1 MRPLLFFCLCLCSEA
16 SAAPDPTSYPTTSS
30 PKGIQVQM
38 IPDALELG
46 IHHATLNIR
55 LNALLSTEKEAKPGQ
70 PTTSADG
77 FTFAINQ
84 KSVEAMDR
92 QIKPL
97 SDKGV
102 VVTLII
108 TTVRSPNERIRKL
121 TIHPKADPVKGIT
134 MAADTVTPEGRAC
147 YKALTEFIARRWSSA
162 DAKHGR
168 VWGWIVSNE
177 VNSHNE
183 WHQMGPSTVEE
194 VATQYEDQ
202 VRLAW
207 ESLRRHSAN
216 ARIYLSME
224 HNWAAKN
231 HRDPLQACPG
241 RTLLEL
247 FAKRAR
253 ERGDFDWN
261 LAFHP
266 YPSNLRDPRTWLDK
280 VSFNDNTP
288 KVTFK
293 NLEVLTKKLA
303 TPEMLYA
310 GKPRRLSFTEQ
321 GFDLPDRPEGLAEQA
336 AAYAY
341 AWEKVLRLGDAV
353 DAFHYHRHVDH
364 SLENGLRFGLWSN
377 KPGTISEPDQKRP
390 IWFLFKS
397 AGTAEWK
404 ATAEPYLKTCGLKSW
419 DELNPK

>member
-1 MRPLLFFCLCLCSEA
+1 MRLLLLTSLCLSSMA
-16 SAAPDPTSYPTTSS
+16 GAAPDPTPYPATSS

-55 LNALLSTEKEAKPGQ
+55 LNALLTPAKEAKPGQ
-70 PTTSADG
+70 PTASADS

-102 VVTLII
+102 VITLII

-121 TIHPKADPVKGIT
+121 TIHPKADPVKGT
-134 MAADTVTPEGRAC
+134 TLASDTVTPEGRAC

-162 DAKHGR
+162 DDKYGR

-207 ESLRRHSAN
+207 ESLHRHSAN

-280 VSFNDNTP
+280 VTFNDNTP

-321 GFDLPDRPEGLAEQA
+321 GFDLPDRPEGLTEQA

-419 DELNPK
+419 DELNLR

>member
-1 MRPLLFFCLCLCSEA
+1 MRLLL
-16 SAAPDPTSYPTTSS
+16 SAALLISSLAAADPDPASYPKTPS
-30 PKGIQVQM
+30 PKGLQVQLV
-38 IPDALELG
+38 DDLLELG
-46 IHHATLNIR
+46 VHHAGINLTLSG
-55 LNALLSTEKEAKPGQ
+55 LLSPAMEAKPGQ
-70 PTTSADG
+70 LTATADG
-77 FTFAINQ
+77 FTFVINEAYV
-84 KSVEAMDR
+84 KSLDR
-92 QIKPL
+92 QIKAL

-102 VVTLII
+102 VVTAILI
-108 TTVRSPNERIRKL
+108 TYRSPHERVRKL
-121 TIHPKADPVKGIT
+121 TVHPQADAIKGTT
-134 MAADTVTPEGRAC
+134 MAANTVTPEGRAC
-147 YKALTEFIARRWSSA
+147 YAALTDFIARRWSVA

-183 WHQMGPSTVEE
+183 WHQMGPATAEE
-194 VATQYEDQ
+194 VAQQYEDQ

-207 ESLRRHSAN
+207 ESLRQHSAN
-216 ARIYLSME
+216 ARVYLSME

-321 GFDLPDRPEGLAEQA
+321 GFDLPNRPEGLAEQA

-397 AGTAEWK
+397 AGTTEWK
-404 ATAEPYLKTCGLKSW
+404 AAAEPYLKTCGLKSW
-419 DELNPK
+419 DELNPR

>member
-1 MRPLLFFCLCLCSEA
+1 MRPLLLFLCLCSAA
-16 SAAPDPTSYPTTSS
+16 SAAPDPTPYPATSS
-30 PKGIQVQM
+30 PKGLQVQI

-46 IHHATLNIR
+46 IHHANLNIR
-55 LNALLSTEKEAKPGQ
+55 LNALLTPAKEAKPGQ
-70 PTTSADG
+70 LTASADG
-77 FTFAINQ
+77 LTFGLNQ
-84 KSVEAMDR
+84 KYVEALDR

-102 VVTLII
+102 VVTLIV
-108 TTVRSPNERIRKL
+108 TTSRSTDDRIRTL
-121 TIHPKADPVKGIT
+121 TIHPKADPVKGTT
-134 MAADTVTPEGRAC
+134 MAANTVTSEGRAC
-147 YKALTEFIARRWSSA
+147 YKALTEFIARRWSAA
-162 DAKHGR
+162 DANHGR
-168 VWGWIVSNE
+168 VWGWIVGNE
-177 VNSHNE
+177 VNSHHE
-183 WHQMGPSTVEE
+183 WHQMGPATVDE

-207 ESLRRHSAN
+207 ESLRRHSTN
-216 ARIYLSME
+216 ARVYLSIE
-224 HNWAAKN
+224 HHWTAKN

-247 FAKRAR
+247 FAQRAR

-280 VSFNDNTP
+280 VSFNDTTP

-303 TPEMLYA
+303 TAEMLYA

-321 GFDLPDRPEGLAEQA
+321 GFDVSKRPEGLDEQA

-377 KPGTISEPDQKRP
+377 KPGTISEPNQKRP
-390 IWFLFKS
+390 IWFLLK
-397 AGTAEWK
+397 AADTPEWK
-404 ATAEPYLKTCGLKSW
+404 AAAEPYLKTCGLKSW

>member
-1 MRPLLFFCLCLCSEA
+1 MVA
-16 SAAPDPTSYPTTSS
+16 
-30 PKGIQVQM
+30 
-38 IPDALELG
+38 DALELG
-46 IHHATLNIR
+46 IHHANLNIR
-55 LNALLSTEKEAKPGQ
+55 LNALLSSEKEAKPGQ
-70 PTTSADG
+70 LTASADG
-77 FTFAINQ
+77 LTYGLNQ
-84 KSVEAMDR
+84 KYVEALDR

-102 VVTLII
+102 VVTLIV
-108 TTVRSPNERIRKL
+108 TTSRSTDDRIRTL
-121 TIHPKADPVKGIT
+121 TIHPKADPVKGTT
-134 MAADTVTPEGRAC
+134 MAANTVTSEGRAC
-147 YKALTEFIARRWSSA
+147 YKALTDFIARRWSAA
-162 DAKHGR
+162 DANHGR
-168 VWGWIVSNE
+168 VWGWIVGNE
-177 VNSHNE
+177 VNSHHE
-183 WHQMGPSTVEE
+183 WHQMGPATAEE

-216 ARIYLSME
+216 ARVYISME
-224 HNWAAKN
+224 HHWTAKN

-280 VSFNDNTP
+280 VSFTDATP

-303 TPEMLYA
+303 TAEMLYA

-321 GFDLPDRPEGLAEQA
+321 GFDVSKRPEGLDEQA

-341 AWEKVLRLGDAV
+341 AWEKVVRLGDAV

-390 IWFLFKS
+390 IWHLLK
-397 AGTAEWK
+397 AADTPEWK
-404 ATAEPYLKTCGLKSW
+404 AAAEPYLKTCGLKSW
-419 DELNPK
+419 DELAPKKDR

>member
-1 MRPLLFFCLCLCSEA
+1 MRPLLLFLCLCSAA
-16 SAAPDPTSYPTTSS
+16 SAAPDPTPYPATSS
-30 PKGIQVQM
+30 PKGLQVQI

-46 IHHATLNIR
+46 IHHANLNIR
-55 LNALLSTEKEAKPGQ
+55 LNALLTPAKEAKPGQ
-70 PTTSADG
+70 LTASADG
-77 FTFAINQ
+77 LTFGLNQ
-84 KSVEAMDR
+84 KYVEALDR

-102 VVTLII
+102 VVTLIV
-108 TTVRSPNERIRKL
+108 TTSRSTDDRIRTL
-121 TIHPKADPVKGIT
+121 TIHPKADPVKGTT
-134 MAADTVTPEGRAC
+134 MAANTVTSEGRAC
-147 YKALTEFIARRWSSA
+147 YKALTDFIARRWSTA
-162 DAKHGR
+162 DANQGR
-168 VWGWIVSNE
+168 VWGWIVGNE
-177 VNSHNE
+177 VNSHHE
-183 WHQMGPSTVEE
+183 WHQMGPATVDE

-207 ESLRRHSAN
+207 ESLRRHSTN
-216 ARIYLSME
+216 ARVYLSME
-224 HNWAAKN
+224 HHWTAKN

-247 FAKRAR
+247 FAQRAR

-280 VSFNDNTP
+280 VSFNDTTP

-303 TPEMLYA
+303 TAEMLYA

-321 GFDLPDRPEGLAEQA
+321 GFDVSKRPEGLDEQA

-390 IWFLFKS
+390 IWFLLK
-397 AGTAEWK
+397 AADTPEWK
-404 ATAEPYLKTCGLKSW
+404 AAAEPYLKTCGLKSW

>member
-1 MRPLLFFCLCLCSEA
+1 MQLLLLACMCISLTA
-16 SAAPDPTSYPTTSS
+16 SAAPDPAPYPTTSS

-46 IHHATLNIR
+46 IHHATLNLR
-55 LNALLSTEKEAKPGQ
+55 LNALLSPEKEAKPGQ

-108 TTVRSPNERIRKL
+108 TTVRSPIERIRKL
-121 TIHPKADPVKGIT
+121 TIHPKADPIKGMT
-134 MAADTVTPEGRAC
+134 MASDTVTPEGRAC
-147 YKALTEFIARRWSSA
+147 YKALTEFIAKRWSAA

-177 VNSHNE
+177 VNSHHE
-183 WHQMGPSTVEE
+183 WHQMGPATVEE

-207 ESLRRHSAN
+207 ESLRQHSTN
-216 ARIYLSME
+216 ARVYLSME
-224 HNWAAKN
+224 HNWTAKN
-231 HRDPLQACPG
+231 NRDPLQACPG

-280 VSFNDNTP
+280 ISFNDDTP

-293 NLEVLTKKLA
+293 NLEVLTKKLV

-321 GFDLPDRPEGLAEQA
+321 GFDVTQRPEALTEQA

-341 AWEKVLRLGDAV
+341 AWEKVIRLGDAV

-404 ATAEPYLKTCGLKSW
+404 AAAEPYLKTCGLKSW

>member
-1 MRPLLFFCLCLCSEA
+1 MRTTALLFLALGGVLLAE
-16 SAAPDPTSYPTTSS
+16 PDRTPYPTTPSA
-30 PKGIQVQM
+30 KGLQVQM
-38 IPDALELG
+38 VPDALELG
-46 IHHATLNIR
+46 IHHANLNIR
-55 LNALLSTEKEAKPGQ
+55 LNALLAPEKEAKPGQ
-70 PTTSADG
+70 LTASADG

-84 KSVEAMDR
+84 NYVGSLDR
-92 QIKPL
+92 QIKPM

-102 VVTLII
+102 VVSLIV
-108 TTVRSPNERIRKL
+108 TTSRSPDERIRKL
-121 TIHPKADPVKGIT
+121 TVHPKADPSKGIT
-134 MAADTVTPEGRAC
+134 MASDTVTPEGRAC

-177 VNSHNE
+177 VNAHNE
-183 WHQMGPSTVEE
+183 WHQMGPATAEE
-194 VATQYEDQ
+194 VAIQYEDQ

-207 ESLRRHSAN
+207 ESLRRHSSN
-216 ARIYLSME
+216 ARVYISMT
-224 HNWAAKN
+224 HSWTAKG
-231 HRDPLQACPG
+231 HKDPLQACPG

-247 FAKRAR
+247 FAQRAR

-280 VSFNDNTP
+280 VTFDDNTP

-303 TPEMLYA
+303 ATEMLYA
-310 GKPRRLSFTEQ
+310 GKARRLSFTEQ
-321 GFDLPDRPEGLAEQA
+321 GFDLPRRPEGLAEQT

-341 AWEKVLRLGDAV
+341 AWEKVVRLGDSV

-377 KPGTISEPDQKRP
+377 KPGTIAEPDQKRP
-390 IWFLFKS
+390 IWHLLK
-397 AGTAEWK
+397 AANTPEWK
-404 ATAEPYLKTCGLKSW
+404 AAAEPYLKTCGLKSW

>member
-1 MRPLLFFCLCLCSEA
+1 MRLLLLTSLCLSSMA
-16 SAAPDPTSYPTTSS
+16 GAAPDPTPYPTTNN

-55 LNALLSTEKEAKPGQ
+55 LNALLTPAKEAKPGQ
-70 PTTSADG
+70 PTASADG

-134 MAADTVTPEGRAC
+134 MASDTVTPEGRAC

-162 DAKHGR
+162 DASHGR

-177 VNSHNE
+177 VNSHSE
-183 WHQMGPSTVEE
+183 WHQMGPATAEE
-194 VATQYEDQ
+194 VAQQYEDQ

-207 ESLRRHSAN
+207 ESLRQHSAN
-216 ARIYLSME
+216 ARVYLSME
-224 HNWAAKN
+224 HHWTAKN
-231 HRDPLQACPG
+231 NRDPLQACPG

-293 NLEVLTKKLA
+293 NLEVLIKKLA

-321 GFDLPDRPEGLAEQA
+321 GFDLPNRPEGLTEQA

-397 AGTAEWK
+397 AGTTEWK
-404 ATAEPYLKTCGLKSW
+404 AAAEPYLKTCGLKSW